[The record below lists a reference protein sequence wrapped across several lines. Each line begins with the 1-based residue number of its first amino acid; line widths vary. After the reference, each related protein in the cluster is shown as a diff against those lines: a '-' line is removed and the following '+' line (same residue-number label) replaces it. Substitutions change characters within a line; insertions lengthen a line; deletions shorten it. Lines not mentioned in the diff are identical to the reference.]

1 MIKVDFISGGGNNAF
16 LDDFELSVTLDN
28 EEFSAQDISIFPNPS
43 QGTFEVQ
50 GLPTG
55 THYNITSMDGRSVK
69 TGTLKTSGNIELH
82 ASAGYYLF
90 QAGNV
95 RKSIVIQ

>member
-28 EEFSAQDISIFPNPS
+28 EELSAQDISIFPNPS
-43 QGTFEVQ
+43 QGTFQVQ

-55 THYNITSMDGRSVK
+55 THFNITSMDGRSVK
-69 TGTLKTSGNIELH
+69 TGTLNTSGNIELH

-90 QAGNV
+90 HAGNV

>member
-16 LDDFELSVTLDN
+16 LDDFELSVTLDH
-28 EEFSAQDISIFPNPS
+28 EELSEEDISIYPNPS
-43 QGTFEVQ
+43 QGNFQVR

-55 THYNITSMDGRSVK
+55 TAYDIISMDGRSVK
-69 TGTLKTSGNIELH
+69 RGTIPTSSSIELH
-82 ASAGYYLF
+82 AAAGYYLF

-95 RKSIVIQ
+95 RKPIVIQ